1 MLCIQT
7 DGAKERVS
15 RPGLPPSLA
24 VPLPPEGWLA
34 VLPAVPATWLVDA
47 EGRLVRTWF
56 GELDESSRRD
66 LVREL
71 LRLGS

>member
-15 RPGLPPSLA
+15 HPGLPPSLA

-34 VLPAVPATWLVDA
+34 VLPAVPATLLVDA